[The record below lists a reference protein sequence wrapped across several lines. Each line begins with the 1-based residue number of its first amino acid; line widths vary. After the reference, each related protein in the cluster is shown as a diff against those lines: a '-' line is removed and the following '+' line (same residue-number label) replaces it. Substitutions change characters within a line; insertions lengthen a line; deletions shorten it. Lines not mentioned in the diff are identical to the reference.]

1 MSKGSSLLSAKLVQ
15 RLLYIV
21 KFIITKPDPE
31 IIKRFSCSTQLSMKF
46 VLLIIFKLLIIAFFS
61 PAEHSWAWIILC

>member
-15 RLLYIV
+15 RLLYVV

-31 IIKRFSCSTQLSMKF
+31 IMKGFSCFTQLSMKF
-46 VLLIIFKLLIIAFFS
+46 VLLIILKLLNEIIAFFFLLNIV
-61 PAEHSWAWIILC
+61 EHE